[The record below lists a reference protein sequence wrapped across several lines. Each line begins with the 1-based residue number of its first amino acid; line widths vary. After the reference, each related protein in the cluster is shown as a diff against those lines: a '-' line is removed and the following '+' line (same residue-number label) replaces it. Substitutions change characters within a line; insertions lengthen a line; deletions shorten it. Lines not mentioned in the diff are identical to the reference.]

1 MSTFKDENPIT
12 YRIEKMRANWV
23 ENVADD
29 TQLVRW
35 IVQKDEVRMVKAFAL
50 LESSEHGQI
59 PDLFINFDIPF
70 STEQEYGLDLLNN
83 WLSIWNNE
91 DARAEVADANV
102 LPDWDDTPFQD
113 APVKNSEESFL
124 DAMSSFAESIDPK
137 QKLGLNVMPSDFM
150 GEPGFVEW
158 VLKCLEIMPENLRFM
173 IFDLDEIPLFHKIPM
188 HFRVSSLMAN
198 LNMSQATR
206 EIVQQ
211 GDANDPSVGVNLC
224 LLNIA
229 EATNDKNED
238 DIHKWGKEGVE
249 IAEKTGLKSIVATIY
264 LAYGSAFF
272 QLKKM
277 KEAIRLFKLGEEQ
290 ALAGAVEEDVAIPAV
305 ILQVY
310 NFQAA
315 AYLYRKKYEEARE
328 CFLKS
333 AEESLRQKNVAM
345 YLESQRQASIMSEKL
360 YDTKA
365 AYDLTEEAYEK
376 YKTHDKLQLKFTS
389 MLLICNRLYDYA
401 YDEKNKPLIDEIDE
415 FATDIWGEHWKDASQ
430 KEMYQSILTTE

>member
-1 MSTFKDENPIT
+1 MGTFKEENPIT
-12 YRIEKMRANWV
+12 YRIEKMRANWM
-23 ENVADD
+23 ENVSDN

-35 IVQKDEVRMVKAFAL
+35 VVLKDEVRMVKAFAL

-91 DARAEVADANV
+91 EARAEVADANV
-102 LPDWDDTPFQD
+102 LPDWDDKPFQN
-113 APVKNSEESFL
+113 APVKKSEETFL
-124 DAMSSFAESIDPK
+124 DAMSSFAESVDPK
-137 QKLGLNVMPSDFM
+137 QKLVLNIMPTDFI
-150 GEPGFVEW
+150 GEPGFVDW
-158 VLKCLEIMPENLRFM
+158 VLKCLEIMPENIRFM
-173 IFDLDEIPLFHKIPM
+173 IFDLEEMPLFHKIPM
-188 HFRVSSLMAN
+188 HFRVVSLIGN
-198 LNMSQATR
+198 LNMSQATK

-238 DIHKWGKEGVE
+238 EIHRWGKEGIE

-277 KEAIRLFKLGEEQ
+277 KEAIRLFKSAEEQ
-290 ALAGAVEEDVAIPAV
+290 ALEGKTEEDVAIPA
-305 ILQVY
+305 IMLQVY

-315 AYLYRKKYEEARE
+315 AYVYTKKYEEARA
-328 CFLKS
+328 CFMKS
-333 AEESLRQKNVAM
+333 SDEALRQKNVAM
-345 YLESQRQASIMSEKL
+345 YLESQRQASMMSEKL
-360 YDTKA
+360 YDTQA
-365 AYDLTEEAYEK
+365 AYDLVFEAYEK
-376 YKTHDKLQLKFTS
+376 YKEYDKLQLKFTS
-389 MLLICNRLYDYA
+389 MLLVCNRLYDFV
-401 YDEKNKPLIDEIDE
+401 YDEKNKPLIDEVDD
-415 FATDIWGEHWKDASQ
+415 FATGIWGEHWKDVSQ
-430 KEMYQSILTTE
+430 KEVYQTILTTE